1 MVVAFAAI
9 VFAVVAPAAD
19 FFAPVVD
26 FPPVV
31 VVVEICPLGPEADI
45 PTDKAG
51 GLGFPPS
58 TTPVVE
64 IDVDEVKE
72 SAADE
77 DTDSLEADSDEL

>member
-1 MVVAFAAI
+1 MVVAFAAV

-26 FPPVV
+26 FPPV